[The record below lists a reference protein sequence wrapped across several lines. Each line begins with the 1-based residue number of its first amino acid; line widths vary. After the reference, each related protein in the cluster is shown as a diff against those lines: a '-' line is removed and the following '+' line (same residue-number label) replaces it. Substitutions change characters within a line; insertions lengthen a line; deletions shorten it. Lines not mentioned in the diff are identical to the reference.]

1 MNRQEQLLELEN
13 EIAKAN
19 KEIDNLKSGMTPG
32 QMISVIFLFI
42 SIFMIFIL
50 SGFFVK
56 FFGFILAFLSI
67 LGIIGASNQKS
78 ERVSWL
84 EQCCIDLECEIEKKK
99 QEWLEEDNRKQ
110 EELKKNEEKKLYEFL
125 DEVFVVGT
133 NYRPDRNKPFEELL
147 EVDYSTYGEYWDT
160 ITTSNFELVAEPE
173 NQVDSNAIKVIVEG
187 YFIGYISRKR
197 NKMLKKYLDKNNYII
212 GGEVKISGGM
222 GYDTNNRFKRL
233 PIRYDLN
240 LKIKKLEE

>member
-56 FFGFILAFLSI
+56 FFGFTLAFLSI

-99 QEWLEEDNRKQ
+99 QEWLEEDIKPKSDSGKKTDNKQ
-110 EELKKNEEKKLYEFL
+110 EFTDKEIESGLVWKRRFT
-125 DEVFVVGT
+125 VVGT
-133 NYRPDRNKPFEELL
+133 FYRDSGEVPFYKLQKDLDHLETVKTNNFQFKPEPDNP
-147 EVDYSTYGEYWDT
+147 YHG
-160 ITTSNFELVAEPE
+160 
-173 NQVDSNAIKVIVEG
+173 NAIKVIVEG
-187 YFIGYISRKR
+187 YFVGYVPRELANQLIHYMEPSKYRTEGYVRISKVSLKR
-197 NKMLKKYLDKNNYII
+197 GKEIKYA
-212 GGEVKISGGM
+212 VVPKI
-222 GYDTNNRFKRL
+222 YTK
-233 PIRYDLN
+233 
-240 LKIKKLEE
+240 

>member
-1 MNRQEQLLELEN
+1 MNRQEQLLELER
-13 EIAKAN
+13 EIANAN

-84 EQCCIDLECEIEKKK
+84 EQRCTDLECEIEKKK

-110 EELKKNEEKKLYEFL
+110 EELKKNEEKKLYEFI

-147 EVDYSTYGEYWDT
+147 EVDYSTYDEYWDT

-222 GYDTNNRFKRL
+222 GYDINDRFKRL

-240 LKIKKLEE
+240 LKIKKKD

>member
-1 MNRQEQLLELEN
+1 MNRQEQLLELKR
-13 EIAKAN
+13 EIANAS
-19 KEIDNLKSGMTPG
+19 KEIGDLKSGMTSG

-56 FFGFILAFLSI
+56 FFGLILAFLST
-67 LGIIGASNQKS
+67 LGMIGASNQKS

-84 EQCCIDLECEIEKKK
+84 EQRCKDLEYEIEKTK
-99 QEWLEEDNRKQ
+99 QKWLEEDSRKQ

-125 DEVFVVGT
+125 DEVFVV
-133 NYRPDRNKPFEELL
+133 EELL

-197 NKMLKKYLDKNNYII
+197 NKMLRKYLDKNKYII

-222 GYDTNNRFKRL
+222 GYDTNDQFKRL

-240 LKIKKLEE
+240 LKIKKKD